1 MDFACDNEVEPSH
14 FVASQVRRAFTFLKL
29 LVEAFKHLHL
39 VLVEVDRKSFYEARL
54 GQLGCSLGVRLV
66 QDGTFD

>member
-1 MDFACDNEVEPSH
+1 MDLACDNKVEPGH

-39 VLVEVDRKSFYEARL
+39 VFIKVDCESFHEARL
-54 GQLGCSLGVRLV
+54 G
-66 QDGTFD
+66 